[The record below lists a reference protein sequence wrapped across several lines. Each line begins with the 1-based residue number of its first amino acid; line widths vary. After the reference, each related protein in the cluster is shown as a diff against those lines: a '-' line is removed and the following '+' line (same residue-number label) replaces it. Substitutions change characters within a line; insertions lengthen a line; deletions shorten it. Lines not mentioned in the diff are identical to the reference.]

1 MLPPS
6 LKGHSWFSCTSMPIQ
21 WRGGQGKG
29 KGFFQLYLGGGF
41 KYFLFSPRKLG
52 KMNPFW
58 LLLFKGVGST
68 TNYRYKLYIYMIF
81 PFYYWHLG
89 RLYISYSLGAW
100 SPPHWNVPRH
110 PFLASNFC
118 SASVSAGRWR
128 KKPGDRRGVHLGTDE
143 SYGVSGA
150 VRKHVRDVGFEFW
163 LILVADPI
171 VNKWKLGGLDS

>member
-128 KKPGDRRGVHLGTDE
+128 KNPVIAGGFTSGPTKVMEFQVR
-143 SYGVSGA
+143 YGNTWGMWVLSF
-150 VRKHVRDVGFEFW
+150 DW
-163 LILVADPI
+163 SL
-171 VNKWKLGGLDS
+171 